1 MMDGWYD
8 GMGAG
13 GWILMSLFWVGLI
26 AAIVWAGA
34 RLVVRPSVVDR
45 VEGTSERPEE
55 ILGRRLA
62 RGEIDAGTYEALR
75 AKLREAS

>member
-13 GWILMSLFWVGLI
+13 GWMLMGVFWVVLI
-26 AAIVWAGA
+26 AVIVWAGA
-34 RLVVRPSVVDR
+34 RLFARPGAVDR
-45 VEGTSERPEE
+45 VEGSGERPEE

-75 AKLREAS
+75 DKLREAS

>member
-34 RLVVRPSVVDR
+34 QLFARPGVVDR
-45 VEGTSERPEE
+45 VEGASERPEE

-62 RGEIDAGTYEALR
+62 RGEIDAGTYQALR
-75 AKLREAS
+75 DKLREAS

>member
-1 MMDGWYD
+1 MDGWYD
-8 GMGAG
+8 GMGG
-13 GWILMSLFWVGLI
+13 GWWILMVMFWVVLI

-45 VEGTSERPEE
+45 VEAASERPEE

>member
-1 MMDGWYD
+1 MDGWYD

-34 RLVVRPSVVDR
+34 QLLARPSVVDR
-45 VEGTSERPEE
+45 VEAADERPEE

>member
-1 MMDGWYD
+1 MDGWYD

-13 GWILMSLFWVGLI
+13 GWILMSLFWVVLI
-26 AAIVWAGA
+26 AVMVWAGA
-34 RLVVRPSVVDR
+34 RLFARPGAVDL
-45 VEGTSERPEE
+45 VEGSGERPEE

-62 RGEIDAGTYEALR
+62 RGEIDAGTYEVLR

>member
-13 GWILMSLFWVGLI
+13 GWILMSLFWVVLI

-34 RLVVRPSVVDR
+34 RLFARPGAVDR
-45 VEGTSERPEE
+45 V
-55 ILGRRLA
+55 
-62 RGEIDAGTYEALR
+62 
-75 AKLREAS
+75 